1 LGFFRASYTKPG
13 PGVPKDEPRKKGVA
27 RFFEVLGRDFGD
39 LLKLNLLFCICV
51 LPSIAAFI
59 AGLFGYYFGI
69 MLIVS
74 LLAAFPVG
82 GAVTAYMFYITK
94 MLRDDPS
101 FVWFDFKR
109 KFLENYRQAAPV
121 GMICMAFVYAQI
133 WLWGSFMLGDPGI
146 DVILPFVAFLS
157 IIVFLMITPYFFLHF
172 AYIDL
177 NTIQTVKNSVLMSLA
192 YIPRSFMGALLGG
205 LMWIAFA
212 LFFPVSLLF
221 VPIVILIGISISI
234 LLNLMWIWP
243 PFDSHFKIEETLIKR
258 LEEEESG
265 EA

>member
-1 LGFFRASYTKPG
+1 
-13 PGVPKDEPRKKGVA
+13 
-27 RFFEVLGRDFGD
+27 
-39 LLKLNLLFCICV
+39 
-51 LPSIAAFI
+51 
-59 AGLFGYYFGI
+59 
-69 MLIVS
+69 
-74 LLAAFPVG
+74 
-82 GAVTAYMFYITK
+82 
-94 MLRDDPS
+94 
-101 FVWFDFKR
+101 
-109 KFLENYRQAAPV
+109 
-121 GMICMAFVYAQI
+121 
-133 WLWGSFMLGDPGI
+133 
-146 DVILPFVAFLS
+146 
-157 IIVFLMITPYFFLHF
+157 MITPYFFLHF